1 MTSSIININDRRLKE
16 LQSHTSHHIVDNM
29 E

>member
-1 MTSSIININDRRLKE
+1 MTSSIISINDRQLKE

-29 E
+29 K